1 METNGRKELSRAI
14 IHLFA
19 KVFLIVIVLLLVAA
33 LIIKIVGPRTTE
45 IRDWYDLD
53 AIRNN
58 LDGRYILI
66 NRLDSASAGYEEL
79 ASATANQG
87 KGWQPIGT
95 RNNPF
100 SGIFDGQGLEIRN
113 LCINRPDEKY
123 IGVFS
128 FLRHGCTIKNVEVV
142 NVDIIGNYYVGSLV
156 STVCGTVSN
165 CHSSGKVTGN
175 KDVGG
180 LAGIIGSSGYCHARG
195 TVSNSYSTV
204 NVSGDYRVGGLVAW
218 NNWGDVS
225 TSYSSGKVTGNEDVG
240 GLVGYN
246 DINGC
251 VTNSFWDIQTS
262 GQATSDG
269 GMGKTTAQMKSITTF
284 TFTGSDWNIIA
295 VALNETNPAYIWNI
309 VDNATYPFLS
319 WEP

>member
-14 IHLFA
+14 IRLFA
-19 KVFLIVIVLLLVAA
+19 KIFLIVIVLLLVAA
-33 LIIKIVGPRTTE
+33 LIIRIVGPRTTE

-66 NRLDSASAGYEEL
+66 NHLDSASAGYEEL

-95 RNNPF
+95 RDNPF

-128 FLRHGCTIKNVEVV
+128 FLRHGCTIENVGVV
-142 NVDIIGNYYVGSLV
+142 NVDIIGNAYVGSLV
-156 STVCGTVSN
+156 STVCGIVNN
-165 CHSSGKVTGN
+165 CYSSGRVTGN

-180 LAGIIGSSGYCHARG
+180 LVGIIGSTDYCHARG

-204 NVSGDYRVGGLVAW
+204 NISGDYRVGGLVAW

-246 DINGC
+246 DINGR
-251 VTNSFWDIQTS
+251 VTNSFYDNQTS
-262 GQATSDG
+262 GQAISSVG
-269 GMGKTTAQMKSITTF
+269 RGKTTVEMYDINTF
-284 TFTGSDWNIIA
+284 LEAGWNITA
-295 VALNETNPAYIWNI
+295 VTFGSTNTTCIWNI
-309 VDNATYPFLS
+309 VDGETYPFLS
-319 WEP
+319 WQA